1 LFATNGTSD
10 RVKPSGYVATSA
22 VKRHLALDNRH
33 LVVRGFPKA
42 PGWLGI
48 RGTYFL

>member
-10 RVKPSGYVATSA
+10 RVKPSGYVAISA
-22 VKRHLALDNRH
+22 IERHLALENRH
-33 LVVRGFPKA
+33 LVVRDFPKA
-42 PGWLGI
+42 PGRLGF